1 MGGTMQ
7 TEITSAQKDKMVDL
21 DTSGEGAEVELEDKS
36 HGAVKPDT
44 YEEVKTEEKDTLE
57 PKVEVQEEQQSE
69 EMDQYSDKVKKR
81 IDKLTYKIREAERER
96 EAALQF
102 AQNVQKELS
111 EAKKKTYDID
121 KGYMSES
128 EVRNKMAADI
138 ARQSLISAREAGDYV
153 KEEEARAALTKLDLE
168 AERIRVTKSKKEQ
181 EYEDF
186 QKELEKEQQTNNQ
199 QPTQR
204 PQPSDKAL
212 AWAEKNTWFRQD
224 AEMTDYAQ
232 RIHRGLVAEGFDTE
246 SDDYYDELTNRVKN
260 KFPESFSKGED
271 QATRS
276 NKIAQPVASASRSAT
291 SGRKSVRLTPSQV
304 KIANKLG
311 VPLSEYAKYV

>member
-1 MGGTMQ
+1 MQ
-7 TEITSAQKDKMVDL
+7 TEISSAKKDQMVDL
-21 DTSGEGAEVELEDKS
+21 DVSGEGVEIDLSEDKS
-36 HGAVKPDT
+36 HGAVKSDK
-44 YEEVKTEEKDTLE
+44 YEAVKTEERE
-57 PKVEVQEEQQSE
+57 PLSAEPVETDQSE
-69 EMDQYSDKVKKR
+69 EMDEYSDKVKKR
-81 IDKLTYKIREAERER
+81 IDKLTWKLREAERER
-96 EAALQF
+96 EAAFQY
-102 AQNVQKELS
+102 AQNVQKELG
-111 EAKKKTYDID
+111 ENKKKTYDID

-128 EVRNKMAADI
+128 EIRNKMAADL
-138 ARQSLISAREAGDYV
+138 ARQNLIAAREAGDYH

-168 AERIRVTKSKKEQ
+168 AERIRVTKQKKER
-181 EYEDF
+181 EYEEF
-186 QKELEKEQQTNNQ
+186 QKNWEEEQKSFTQQNQ
-199 QPTQR
+199 NR
-204 PQPSDKAL
+204 PQPSQKAL
-212 AWAEKNTWFRQD
+212 AWAERNPWFRQN

-246 SDDYYDELTNRVKN
+246 SDEYYDELTHRVKN

>member
-1 MGGTMQ
+1 MQ
-7 TEITSAQKDKMVDL
+7 TEITSGQKEKMVDL
-21 DTSGEGAEVELEDKS
+21 DTSGEGAEIEIEDKS
-36 HGAVKPDT
+36 HGTVSPEK
-44 YEEVKTEEKDTLE
+44 YEEVKTEEKDPLA
-57 PKVEVQEEQQSE
+57 PKVEVKDEQQTE

-81 IDKLTYKIREAERER
+81 IDKLTYKIREAEREK
-96 EAALQF
+96 EAAFTF

-111 EAKKKTYDID
+111 DVKKKTYDID

-128 EVRNKMAADI
+128 EVRNRMASDL
-138 ARQSLISAREAGDYV
+138 ARQNLITAREQGDYN

-181 EYEDF
+181 EFEQF
-186 QKELEKEQQTNNQ
+186 QKEQEQVQNQ
-199 QPTQR
+199 PAPQSK
-204 PQPSDKAL
+204 PQPSEKAL
-212 AWAEKNTWFRQD
+212 AWAEKNTWFRSNAD
-224 AEMTDYAQ
+224 MTDYAQ

-246 SDDYYDELTNRVKN
+246 SDEYYDELTDRVKN
-260 KFPESFSKGED
+260 KFPESFQDSD
-271 QATRS
+271 QTIRS
-276 NKIAQPVASASRSAT
+276 NKIAQPVASATRSAT

>member
-1 MGGTMQ
+1 MQ

-21 DTSGEGAEVELEDKS
+21 DTSGDGQIVEVEDKS
-36 HGAVKPDT
+36 HGTVKPEE
-44 YEEVKTEEKDTLE
+44 YESVKTEEKSPLE
-57 PKVEVQEEQQSE
+57 AQPENQEQSE
-69 EMDQYSDKVKKR
+69 EMDDYSDKVKKR
-81 IDKLTYKIREAERER
+81 IDKMTWKLREAERER

-128 EVRNKMAADI
+128 EVRNKMAADL
-138 ARQSLISAREAGDYV
+138 ARQNLIAAREAGDYQR
-153 KEEEARAALTKLDLE
+153 EEEARQALTKLDLE
-168 AERIRVTKSKKEQ
+168 AERIRVTKTKKER
-181 EYEDF
+181 EYEEF
-186 QKELEKEQQTNNQ
+186 QKQLEQEQQVYAQ
-199 QPTQR
+199 QPQAR
-204 PQPSDKAL
+204 PQPSSKAL
-212 AWAEKNTWFRQD
+212 AWAEKNPWFRQD
-224 AEMTDYAQ
+224 EEMTDYAQ

-260 KFPESFSKGED
+260 KFPESFSRGSD
-271 QATRS
+271 QTTGS
-276 NKIAQPVASASRSAT
+276 NKIVQPVASASRSAT

>member
-1 MGGTMQ
+1 MQ
-7 TEITSAQKDKMVDL
+7 TEITSAKKDQMVDL
-21 DTSGEGAEVELEDKS
+21 DISGEGVEIDLSEDKS
-36 HGAVKPDT
+36 HGAVKSDK
-44 YEEVKTEEKDTLE
+44 YEAVKTEERE
-57 PKVEVQEEQQSE
+57 PLSAEPVETDQSE
-69 EMDQYSDKVKKR
+69 EMDEYSDKVKKR
-81 IDKLTYKIREAERER
+81 IDKLTWKLREAERER
-96 EAALQF
+96 EAAFNF

-111 EAKKKTYDID
+111 DSRKKTYDID

-128 EVRNKMAADI
+128 EVRNKMAADL
-138 ARQSLISAREAGDYV
+138 ARQNLIAAREAGDYV

-168 AERIRVTKSKKEQ
+168 AERIRVTKQKKER
-181 EYEDF
+181 EYEEF
-186 QKELEKEQQTNNQ
+186 QKQLEQEQQTQ
-199 QPTQR
+199 AQPQAR
-204 PQPSDKAL
+204 PQPSQKAL
-212 AWAEKNTWFRQD
+212 AWAERNPWFRSD
-224 AEMTDYAQ
+224 EEMTDYAQ

-246 SDDYYDELTNRVKN
+246 SDEYYDELTHRVKN